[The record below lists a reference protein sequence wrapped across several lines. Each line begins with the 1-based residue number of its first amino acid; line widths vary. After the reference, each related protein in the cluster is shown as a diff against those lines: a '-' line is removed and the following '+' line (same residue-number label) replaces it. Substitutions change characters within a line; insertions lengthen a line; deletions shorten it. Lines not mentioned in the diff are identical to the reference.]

1 MGWSH
6 CFHGGHVTLG
16 STRRDNRTTDRGH
29 TQIEG
34 THALRRTRTNRT
46 KGIPP
51 PPPPGGLP
59 RMPPPPFVNPS
70 PPVAPPPLNKRDMD
84 GDDAA
89 GKKSRTEPAEA
100 NLVPEDQFLSSN
112 PNPVTFGV
120 QIPNMPDKSEW
131 KLDGSTV
138 RLTLPLTDQIS
149 VIKAKLHEITGMP
162 AGKQKLQL
170 GGIFIKDSN
179 SLAYY
184 NVTPASVVQLQLKER
199 GGRKK

>member
-1 MGWSH
+1 
-6 CFHGGHVTLG
+6 
-16 STRRDNRTTDRGH
+16 
-29 TQIEG
+29 
-34 THALRRTRTNRT
+34 
-46 KGIPP
+46 
-51 PPPPGGLP
+51 
-59 RMPPPPFVNPS
+59 MPPPPFVNPS

-138 RLTLPLTDQIS
+138 RLTLPLTDQVS
-149 VIKAKLHEITGMP
+149 EVWVWYQEKCMSARESW
-162 AGKQKLQL
+162 Q
-170 GGIFIKDSN
+170 SN
-179 SLAYY
+179 S
-184 NVTPASVVQLQLKER
+184 E
-199 GGRKK
+199 